1 MVPSRVE
8 DKEAVMSRTSRIRR
22 SSTRVVGALA
32 LAALAL
38 GPASPVA
45 AAASSGAARTATG
58 TNGGFVRVVDN
69 PYYPLPPGT
78 TDIYKGV
85 RDGRSQVDRVT
96 VLHRT
101 KQIQGI
107 TATVVRDV
115 ARHQSQL
122 IEKTFDW
129 FAQDVDGNVWYLG
142 ENTKEYDK
150 QGHVVSTEGSWED
163 GVDGAT
169 RGIIMEANPRV
180 PDAYRQEFYPGH
192 AEDTAWVVSRGTSLT
207 VPYGRVDN
215 VLRTIEFTQL
225 EPKVVDEKYYAPGI
239 GIVYE
244 VSVAGGQEVAKLV
257 RVTH

>member
-1 MVPSRVE
+1 M
-8 DKEAVMSRTSRIRR
+8 RTSRLVRRR
-22 SSTRVVGALA
+22 SRGVIGGLIV
-32 LAALAL
+32 AAVTLS
-38 GPASPVA
+38 PTSPVA
-45 AAASSGAARTATG
+45 TAASAPASAKATPAA
-58 TNGGFVRVVDN
+58 TNGGFVDVVDN
-69 PYYPLPPGT
+69 PYYPLAPGT

-85 RDGRSQVDRVT
+85 RDGTSQVDRVT

-115 ARHQSQL
+115 ARHGPRL
-122 IEKTFDW
+122 IERTFDW

-142 ENTKEYDK
+142 ENTKEYDA

-163 GVDGAT
+163 GVDGAR

-180 PDAYRQEFYPGH
+180 PDGYRQEFYPGH
-192 AEDTAWVVSRGTSLT
+192 AEDTAWIVSRGTSLT
-207 VPYGRVDN
+207 VPYGTVDN

-244 VSVAGGQEVAKLV
+244 VTVAGGQEVAKLV